1 MNHSNDPHSDSA
13 LQVLGELIILAYEH
27 RVLHKIIFSKSSDRT
42 IKRASIS
49 TRIIGGR
56 AMLQMETLMTDNKAF
71 HRNIDPNDVNCI
83 ESLTELSAT
92 YAQINVITTAGE
104 AEYRRS
110 KSGNETVIGGE
121 KLRMAIE
128 AGNGTPIQAE
138 GNNKS
143 KQHILT
149 GDEPF
154 LKHLDIS
161 DKNGRI
167 HDKKQAKFRQINRFL
182 EQVRDILPY
191 LPAEGTIR
199 VCDLCCGKS
208 YLSFAV
214 YHYLTVTLGRKV
226 EMTGMDLKADVIEYC
241 NETARTLHFDGLKF
255 YCGDIS
261 AYEIPEKVHL
271 VVSLHA
277 CDTATDMVLEK
288 AIAWQADVILST
300 PCCHHA
306 LNQSLNCPEL
316 SFIAEYGM
324 LRQKLCDAA
333 TDALRLKLLE
343 ANGYDTAAL
352 ELIDPED
359 TPKNILLRAIRSKK
373 FDPGHAA
380 ANKAMAEYEAA
391 KKFLMRNL

>member
-1 MNHSNDPHSDSA
+1 MKHSNDLYSESP
-13 LQVLGELIILAYEH
+13 LQVLSELIVLAFEH
-27 RVLHKIIFSKSSDRT
+27 SVLHKIIFSKPSDHT

-49 TRIIGGR
+49 PRIISGR
-56 AMLQMETLMTDNKAF
+56 TIMQMETLMTDNKAI
-71 HRNIDPNDVNCI
+71 HRNIDPTDVECI
-83 ESLTELSAT
+83 TVLSELSSI
-92 YAQINVITTAGE
+92 YSQINVITTAGE

-110 KSGNETVIGGE
+110 RSGNATIIGGD
-121 KLRMAIE
+121 KLRRAIE
-128 AGNGTPIQAE
+128 SGAGTTVTVE
-138 GNNKS
+138 GNNKT
-143 KQHILT
+143 KQYILN
-149 GDEPF
+149 GKEPF
-154 LKHLDIS
+154 LKYLDIS

-182 EQVRDILPY
+182 EQVRDIIPH
-191 LPAEGTIR
+191 LPAEGVIR

-208 YLSFAV
+208 YLSFAI
-214 YHYLTVTLGRKV
+214 YHYLTVTLGREV

-241 NETARTLHFDGLKF
+241 NQTARALNYSGLNF
-255 YCGDIS
+255 YCGDIT

-288 AIAWQADVILST
+288 AVAWKADVILST

-306 LNQSLNCPEL
+306 LNKALDCPEL

-333 TDALRLKLLE
+333 TDALRLKLLQ
-343 ANGYDTAAL
+343 ANGYETAAL

-373 FDPGHAA
+373 FDPGQTAA
-380 ANKAMAEYEAA
+380 KKAMAEYEAA
-391 KKFLMRNL
+391 KKFLMRNA

>member
-1 MNHSNDPHSDSA
+1 MNEQTENLSISPRYA
-13 LQVLGELIILAYEH
+13 LAELILTAH
-27 RVLHKIIFSKSSDRT
+27 THAVLRKAVLSKPAEKT
-42 IKRASIS
+42 VKRAALTPRS
-49 TRIIGGR
+49 IGGR
-56 AMLQMETLMTDNKAF
+56 AVLQLETFTTDNKAH
-71 HRNIDPNDVNCI
+71 HRNLDPKDSDTA
-83 ESLTELSAT
+83 EALAELA
-92 YAQINVITTAGE
+92 AFFGQINVITTAGE
-104 AEYRRS
+104 AEYRRA
-110 KSGNETVIGGE
+110 KSGKDILLGGD
-121 KLRMAIE
+121 KLRRAIE
-128 AGNGTPIQAE
+128 AGGGTTVAPE
-138 GNNKS
+138 GNNKE
-143 KQHILT
+143 KNHILDGSET
-149 GDEPF
+149 F
-154 LKHLDIS
+154 LKYLDVS

-241 NETARTLHFDGLKF
+241 NETARALRFDGLKF

-288 AIAWQADVILST
+288 AVAWQADVILST

-306 LNQSLNCPEL
+306 LSQSLNCPEL
-316 SFIAEYGM
+316 AFIAEYGM

-359 TPKNILLRAIRSKK
+359 TPKNVLLRAIRSKK

>member
-1 MNHSNDPHSDSA
+1 MNRSKDLYTESP
-13 LQVLGELIILAYEH
+13 LQVLSDLIVFSFRYS
-27 RVLHKIIFSKSSDRT
+27 VLHKIIFSRPSDRN

-49 TRIIGGR
+49 PRLIGGR
-56 AMLQMETLMTDNKAF
+56 TMMQMETLTLDNKAL
-71 HRNIDPNDVNCI
+71 HRNIDPEDVDCI
-83 ESLTELSAT
+83 DVLTELSAI
-92 YAQINVITTAGE
+92 YAQINLITTAGE

-110 KSGNETVIGGE
+110 KSGNAVVIGAD
-121 KLRMAIE
+121 KLRRAIE
-128 AGNGTPIQAE
+128 AGNGVAVPVE
-138 GNNKS
+138 GNNKT
-143 KQHILT
+143 KQYILS
-149 GDEPF
+149 GNEPF
-154 LKHLDIS
+154 LKYLDIS

-182 EQVRDILPY
+182 EQVREIIPHLPTD
-191 LPAEGTIR
+191 GTIR

-208 YLSFAV
+208 YLSFAI
-214 YHYLTVTLGRKV
+214 YHYLTVTLGRQV

-241 NETARTLHFDGLKF
+241 NKTARALHYDGLTF
-255 YCGDIS
+255 YCGDIT

-288 AIAWQADVILST
+288 AIAWNADVILST

-306 LNQSLNCPEL
+306 LNKALDCPEL
-316 SFIAEYGM
+316 SFIAQYSM

-343 ANGYDTAAL
+343 ANGYETAAL

-359 TPKNILLRAIRSKK
+359 TPKNVLLRAVRSKK
-373 FDPGHAA
+373 LDPGQTAA
-380 ANKAMAEYEAA
+380 KKAMAEYETA
-391 KKFLMRNL
+391 KKFLMRNI